1 MITILQFDI
10 FKPYSDRLVQGITTK
25 PFGSLNG
32 SEGNYES
39 QLEKLKTYSGEIP
52 VFGIQIHS
60 DIILKI
66 DKIPKER
73 PEADALITNKKGL
86 PIGIKVAD
94 CQGILLFDPKQNA
107 VAAVHSG
114 WRGSAQNII
123 GKTVKR
129 MAKEFGSDPG
139 DLLAGIGPSL
149 GPCCFEFTDPKREL
163 PKSMHPYIKGKNLDF
178 WSLSLRQ
185 LNEAGV
191 KNIEIKAECTQCHPD
206 RFFSYRNKETGRMAA
221 FIGLK

>member
-1 MITILQFDI
+1 MILQFDL

-32 SEGNYES
+32 SEEDYEK

-60 DIILKI
+60 DLILKV
-66 DKIPKER
+66 DEMPKER
-73 PEADALITNKKGL
+73 PEVDALITNKKGL

-94 CQGILLFDPKQNA
+94 CQGILLFDPKRNA
-107 VAAVHSG
+107 VGAVHSG
-114 WRGSAQNII
+114 WKGSAQNII

-129 MAKEFGSDPG
+129 MAEEFGSDPG
-139 DLLAGIGPSL
+139 DILAGITPSI
-149 GPCCFEFTDPKREL
+149 GPCCLEFTDPKKEL
-163 PKSMHPYIKGKNLDF
+163 PEFMHPYIRGKNLDF

-185 LNEAGV
+185 LNDAGV
-191 KNIEIKAECTQCHPD
+191 KSIEIKAECTKCHPD
-206 RFFSYRNKETGRMAA
+206 RFYSYRNKDTGRMAA